1 MEELPLSLVK
11 KIELKLENSIE
22 SAKQLIEPLLKE
34 YKGEEI
40 LFKKKD
46 SNWFTKFTIG
56 SSTNQS
62 NLSINLTPDVNNTTI
77 MTLAIIFTNSSSQG
91 ETMSQI
97 AKRID
102 ILIEDILFHIIN
114 DLKIKEK
121 AKIIEKGKQCNKCK
135 KVNDLDAQFCK
146 ICGNKI
152 SEKPSKPSQEP
163 PLESPA
169 LPRLPKKLSEPSKPS
184 QEPPLESPALPRLPK
199 KLSEP
204 SRPSQ
209 ETSSISKTSHKS
221 PKPPNLSQKTTTEAF
236 APSSQIS
243 SVVPDSLEEQPQSTQ
258 GLIKVLDLKY
268 PNKYECGLC
277 EIKCAY
283 KDPFILLLNDV
294 KNLKEP
300 FKKFDEF
307 LHTKDLLYFS
317 DFIYNFAQDQLKR
330 YPKFSLNEL
339 PNIAYCIFS
348 ILSFHILEKADQK
361 IRLTFAEKMKTQIND
376 RFNKENTSLS
386 DKSLMGEDIGAAF
399 PTIKTGLL
407 HIEENRCPYCYR
419 KFDER
424 TLKLKI
430 KGYPVNCPNCDH
442 PL

>member
-152 SEKPSKPSQEP
+152 SEK
-163 PLESPA
+163 
-169 LPRLPKKLSEPSKPS
+169 PSKPS